1 MTKFVLHV
9 PLYRF
14 TGNEL
19 EMIEIDELLNELLSE
34 LSSNGFDGYISKV
47 KSFFKSRMYDE
58 LLITIFAGDTRV
70 LKIFSKWFKNN
81 NHVLCQESFAYEIGN
96 ELVIKD
102 LK

>member
-70 LKIFSKWFKNN
+70 LKIFQKKF
-81 NHVLCQESFAYEIGN
+81 
-96 ELVIKD
+96 
-102 LK
+102 